1 MLKKGSQLLDSTSKT
16 TKTLT
21 KKSLADLK
29 SMKNGHSSYFQSKDW
44 LAQPINF
51 FYQGSTTQGTLLG
64 GCLSCCASV
73 FFFMFVCVQLYAW
86 AFEPDYNEQYMFHY
100 IDSDATE
107 MYEIPTQKF
116 LPTVAICDD
125 YY

>member
-1 MLKKGSQLLDSTSKT
+1 
-16 TKTLT
+16 
-21 KKSLADLK
+21 
-29 SMKNGHSSYFQSKDW
+29 
-44 LAQPINF
+44 
-51 FYQGSTTQGTLLG
+51 
-64 GCLSCCASV
+64 
-73 FFFMFVCVQLYAW
+73 MFICVQLYAW